1 MQYLLLYF
9 LYNLY
14 NALVYRS
21 VRFRKNGDVMAD
33 AKIDIKV
40 GAVSFAA
47 EGSEKWLSGELDKVL
62 AKAAEL
68 AAIVPTQNGSNDGG
82 NMKHTIG
89 GGSTSTAKLKGTL
102 AGFLK
107 ERRATTNQ
115 VRKFLATATWL
126 QDHDGKERLTTKEI
140 TNALSDAKQT
150 ALTNPSQCL
159 AHNVK
164 QGFCQ
169 KDGKKQFYVTP
180 EGIDDVVG
188 RAQEE

>member
-1 MQYLLLYF
+1 
-9 LYNLY
+9 
-14 NALVYRS
+14 
-21 VRFRKNGDVMAD
+21 MAD

-40 GAVSFAA
+40 GAVSFSA
-47 EGSEKWLSGELDKVL
+47 EGTEKWLSGELDKVL
-62 AKAAEL
+62 EKAPEL
-68 AAIVPTQNGSNDGG
+68 ANIAPSERSGNGAGASSNGAEPTRTGSGAG
-82 NMKHTIG
+82 K
-89 GGSTSTAKLKGTL
+89 KLKGTL

-126 QDHDGKERLTTKEI
+126 QEHDGKERLTTKEI

-180 EGIDDVVG
+180 EGLEDLTG
-188 RAQEE
+188 ETQEE

>member
-1 MQYLLLYF
+1 
-9 LYNLY
+9 
-14 NALVYRS
+14 
-21 VRFRKNGDVMAD
+21 MAD

-40 GAVSFAA
+40 GAVSFSA

-62 AKAAEL
+62 EKAPEL
-68 AAIVPTQNGSNDGG
+68 ANIVPAQNGGAG
-82 NMKHTIG
+82 A
-89 GGSTSTAKLKGTL
+89 GGSGHGDDRSNTGSGASKKPKGTL

-107 ERRATTNQ
+107 ERRATSNQ

-126 QDHDGKERLTTKEI
+126 QEHDGKERLTTKEV

-180 EGIDDVVG
+180 EGIEDLMVQ
-188 RAQEE
+188 AQE

>member
-1 MQYLLLYF
+1 
-9 LYNLY
+9 
-14 NALVYRS
+14 
-21 VRFRKNGDVMAD
+21 MAD
-33 AKIDIKV
+33 AKIEIKI
-40 GAVSFAA
+40 GAVSFSA
-47 EGSEKWLSGELDKVL
+47 EGTEKWLSGELDKVL
-62 AKAAEL
+62 EKAPEL
-68 AAIVPTQNGSNDGG
+68 ANIVPTRNGG
-82 NMKHTIG
+82 NG
-89 GGSTSTAKLKGTL
+89 AGGSSEGGAAPSAAPGTGKKLKGTL

-126 QDHDGKERLTTKEI
+126 QEHDGKERLTTKET

-180 EGIDDVVG
+180 EGVEDVMG
-188 RAQEE
+188 QAQEE

>member
-1 MQYLLLYF
+1 
-9 LYNLY
+9 
-14 NALVYRS
+14 
-21 VRFRKNGDVMAD
+21 MAG

-40 GAVSFAA
+40 GTVSFVA

-62 AKAAEL
+62 AKAPEL
-68 AAIVPTQNGSNDGG
+68 ANIAPIHRSDNDSGD
-82 NMKHTIG
+82 TRRAPA
-89 GGSTSTAKLKGTL
+89 GGSAGSMKLKGTL

-115 VRKFLATATWL
+115 VRKFLASATWL
-126 QDHDGKERLTTKEI
+126 QNHDNKERLTTKEI

-150 ALTNPSQCL
+150 SLTNPSQCL

-180 EGIDDVVG
+180 EGIDDIVG
-188 RAQEE
+188 PAQEE

>member
-1 MQYLLLYF
+1 
-9 LYNLY
+9 
-14 NALVYRS
+14 
-21 VRFRKNGDVMAD
+21 MAD

-40 GAVSFAA
+40 GAISFSA
-47 EGSEKWLSGELDKVL
+47 EGTEKWLSGELDKVL
-62 AKAAEL
+62 EKAPEL
-68 AAIVPTQNGSNDGG
+68 ANIVPLE
-82 NMKHTIG
+82 
-89 GGSTSTAKLKGTL
+89 GGSSGAGGSSNGAERTDTSSAPGKKLKGTL
-102 AGFLK
+102 AGFLR

-126 QDHDGKERLTTKEI
+126 QEHDGKERLTTKEI

-169 KDGKKQFYVTP
+169 KDGKRQFYVTP
-180 EGIDDVVG
+180 DGIEDLVVSQT
-188 RAQEE
+188 QEE

>member
-1 MQYLLLYF
+1 
-9 LYNLY
+9 
-14 NALVYRS
+14 
-21 VRFRKNGDVMAD
+21 MAD

-62 AKAAEL
+62 AKAPEL
-68 AAIVPTQNGSNDGG
+68 ANIAPTQNVGNGGSNTGNASAGATAGG
-82 NMKHTIG
+82 M
-89 GGSTSTAKLKGTL
+89 KLKGTL

-180 EGIDDVVG
+180 EGIDELAG
-188 RAQEE
+188 QAQEE

>member
-1 MQYLLLYF
+1 
-9 LYNLY
+9 
-14 NALVYRS
+14 
-21 VRFRKNGDVMAD
+21 MAD

-40 GAVSFAA
+40 GAVSFSA
-47 EGSEKWLSGELDKVL
+47 EGTEKWLSGELDKVL
-62 AKAAEL
+62 EKVPEL
-68 AAIVPTQNGSNDGG
+68 ANIVPSQNGSNGLIKTG
-82 NMKHTIG
+82 NATG
-89 GGSTSTAKLKGTL
+89 GGTPGSRKLAGTL

-150 ALTNPSQCL
+150 GLTNPSQCL
-159 AHNVK
+159 VHNVR

-180 EGIDDVVG
+180 EGIADLVG
-188 RAQEE
+188 QAQEE